1 MTERWS
7 RALIAPLVVLAA
19 LVAMP
24 MDGYGRVYESGKT
37 PKPYIIP
44 GKVTVVFEDDADL
57 SRLHRGFGR
66 VNFGLGSLDPILDQL
81 SVTDATEI
89 FPGSGPRQLNSGL
102 PDYTKFY
109 ELSFPESTPVGEVID
124 ALLQNPNIRTAEP
137 VWAMPLAITPD
148 DSQFPSQW
156 HMASLNMN
164 VRAAWDQ
171 ETGSDTVIVADV
183 DSGVNYNHS
192 DLRGN
197 IWVNPGEDLDGD
209 GEVYDID
216 DLDSIDN
223 DGNGV
228 VDDLIGY
235 DFLTGIGNPHPDE
248 DGGGVDSDPMDRNG
262 HGTHVGGIMAEMT
275 NNGANGAGMAGG
287 WFGGHRSYRGVRIM
301 CLRVGALGAD
311 GFGWVNTN
319 NCGTA
324 MQYAARNGAKV
335 INCSWGSSGTATMI
349 AAMQLCDS
357 AGVTVC
363 HAAGNEG
370 LDQPDW
376 LDYDPYTTVLS
387 VASVESNDCKT
398 DTWWSSNY
406 GYWIDV
412 SAYGSNILS
421 TYSTISAQPTM
432 HIASGTSMAAP
443 MVAGLAAL
451 IRSAMPSLN
460 KYQVDSII
468 INTADDIYGEACN
481 SGYIGKLGSGR
492 INAEAALAGLASA
505 RFTSDVT
512 AGPAPLTVTFTDQ
525 SPYSPTSW
533 DWDFGTGDG
542 SVDQNPVYAYNDP
555 GIYDVSLI
563 VDDTCSL
570 GPGEEHLTNYIWV
583 TADTVDIADVLA
595 PRGGQAVM
603 PVYMHNT
610 VQIKEIQFSFY
621 MENTLGITFDSVSTA
636 GLRTAYF
643 ENIIN
648 NSLVTNKK
656 YGFLLQTDDPASG
669 GTNYLVPDT
678 GAILNIFFNVP
689 DTATGGEILVID
701 SITASGKRPRYE
713 ALWGELV
720 PVFIAGAIEIQ
731 SCIRGD
737 VDCSGGDIN
746 IADLV
751 YLVDYM
757 FNDGPVPDPYEVGN
771 IDGIGPI
778 DIADLV
784 YMVDYMFNEGPP
796 PPP

>member
-1 MTERWS
+1 MTKRWS
-7 RALIAPLVVLAA
+7 RVLIGPLMVVAA

-24 MDGYGRVYESGKT
+24 MDGYGRVYESGET
-37 PKPYIIP
+37 PKPYIIK

-66 VNFGLGSLDPILDQL
+66 VNFGLGSLDPILEQL
-81 SVTDATEI
+81 SITEAAEI
-89 FPGSGPRQLNSGL
+89 FPGSGPRQINSGL
-102 PDYTKFY
+102 PDYTRFY
-109 ELSFPESTPVGEVID
+109 ELSFPETTPVSEVID

-148 DSQFPSQW
+148 DPRFNEQW
-156 HMASLNMN
+156 HLVNLGMN

-197 IWVNPGEDLDGD
+197 IWVNPGEDMDGD
-209 GEVYDID
+209 GVVYDVD
-216 DLDSIDN
+216 DLNGVDD
-223 DGNGV
+223 DGNGIT
-228 VDDLIGY
+228 DDLIGY

-248 DGGGVDSDPMDRNG
+248 DGGGIDTDPMDRNG

-275 NNGANGAGMAGG
+275 NNGADGAGIAGG
-287 WFGGHRSYRGVRIM
+287 WYGGHRSYRGVRIM

-311 GFGWVNTN
+311 GLGWVNTN

-324 MQYAARNGAKV
+324 MQYAARNGAKI
-335 INCSWGSSGTATMI
+335 INCSWGSSGTSTMI
-349 AAMQLCDS
+349 AALQLCDS
-357 AGVTVC
+357 AGVTIC
-363 HAAGNEG
+363 HAAGNDN
-370 LDQPDW
+370 LDAPDW
-376 LDYDPYTTVLS
+376 LDYDPYTNVLS

-398 DTWWSSNY
+398 GFSNF
-406 GYWIDV
+406 GLWVDV
-412 SAYGSNILS
+412 SAYGSSILS
-421 TYSTISAQPTM
+421 TYSTIDAEPTM
-432 HIASGTSMAAP
+432 HYAGGTSMAAP

-451 IRSAMPSLN
+451 IRSAMPSLT
-460 KYQVDSII
+460 KDQVDSII
-468 INTADDIYGEACN
+468 ISTADDIYGLPCN
-481 SGYIGKLGSGR
+481 SDYIGKLGSGR
-492 INAEAALAGLASA
+492 INAEAALAGLANA
-505 RFTSDVT
+505 QFTSDVT
-512 AGPAPLTVTFTDQ
+512 EGPVPLTVTFTDL

-583 TADTVDIADVLA
+583 TADTVEMAHVLA
-595 PRGGQAVM
+595 PSGSQAVM
-603 PVYMHNT
+603 PVYLHNT
-610 VQIKEIQFSFY
+610 VQIKDIQFSFY
-621 MENTLGITFDSVSTA
+621 MENTLGITFDSFSVA
-636 GLRTAYF
+636 GLRTEYFDFVEFNAYVP
-643 ENIIN
+643 NR
-648 NSLVTNKK
+648 K
-656 YGFLLQTDDPASG
+656 YGISMKPDPAG
-669 GTNYLVPDT
+669 AGTNYLVPDT
-678 GAILNIFFNVP
+678 GAILNLYFYVP
-689 DTATGGEILVID
+689 DTASGGGILVVD

-751 YLVDYM
+751 YLVDFM
-757 FNDGPVPDPYEVGN
+757 FNDGPPPDPYYVGN

-778 DIADLV
+778 DISDLV
-784 YMVDYMFNEGPP
+784 YLVDFMFNEGPP